1 MRKWTLKFMS
11 KPQILF
17 HHRALI
23 KADEKCLKF
32 VHEERPWRK
41 KHLLNG
47 HLLNGHLP
55 NRHLPKTNPKLT
67 FGFPLVFF
75 EMSHLFWKK
84 KWSAGV
90 QSKIWNLSNFWAK
103 FFKFLGVFF
112 FICPCC
118 MSVIEDLNYEH
129 LLGPWHIVQ
138 FGL

>member
-23 KADEKCLKF
+23 KVDEKCLNF
-32 VHEERPWRK
+32 FYEEWPWRK
-41 KHLLNG
+41 K

-75 EMSHLFWKK
+75 VNESPFLKK
-84 KWSAGV
+84 KLSAGV
-90 QSKIWNLSNFWAK
+90 QSKTFNLSNFWVK
-103 FFKFLGVFF
+103 FFKFLDVFF
-112 FICPCC
+112 YL
-118 MSVIEDLNYEH
+118 S
-129 LLGPWHIVQ
+129 LLCECHRGP
-138 FGL
+138 